1 MLPGGVLSLLTL
13 FCVFRAS
20 ASVLDEDDDYDL
32 MYVNLDNEIE
42 GPVLGTEESAS
53 CDCQREHTEWDKLFI
68 MLENS
73 QMKENMMLQALEDGL
88 KADVQAVRAEL
99 SQLTVGLTGTFSSVV
114 QQLTSHA
121 LAQLEQALQRK
132 GDQPEDAE
140 RLCEFQQGKV
150 LEQVLQLS
158 HNVSARLG
166 QLESS
171 WLRWAEGEAQ
181 ETAFQLQQDKLS
193 LNREDN
199 LLLNTLWK
207 ELQQTRAELRASQ
220 KWAAQHLLPAGYET
234 AILFPMRSRKIFG
247 SVHPTAAMTLSSFTI
262 CIWVKATEVLDKTI
276 VFSYGTKLNPY
287 EIQLYLSQQSAVL
300 TVGNAQHKVAARNVV
315 VPGKWI
321 HLCGT
326 WSSDNGTA
334 SLWVDGAQTATAVGI
349 ADTHVVPDGGI
360 LQIGQEKNGCCVGG
374 GFDEALA
381 FSGKLTGLNLWDRV
395 LSTEEI
401 AAQGGEDACS
411 SRGNIVGWGVTEVL
425 PYGGA
430 QYVS

>member
-1 MLPGGVLSLLTL
+1 MLPGGVLSLLML

-20 ASVLDEDDDYDL
+20 ASVLDEGDDYDL

-88 KADVQAVRAEL
+88 KADVQAIRAEL
-99 SQLTVGLTGTFSSVV
+99 NQLTAGLAGTFSSTV

-121 LAQLEQALQRK
+121 LAQ
-132 GDQPEDAE
+132 
-140 RLCEFQQGKV
+140 

-171 WLRWAEGEAQ
+171 WLRWAEREAQ

-193 LNREDN
+193 HSREDN

-207 ELQQTRAELRASQ
+207 ELQQTRSELKASQ
-220 KWAAQHLLPAGYET
+220 KWASQHLLPAGYET

-247 SVHPTAAMTLSSFTI
+247 SIHPTAAMTLSSFTV
-262 CIWVKATEVLDKTI
+262 CVWVKATEALDKTI
-276 VFSYGTKLNPY
+276 IFSYGTKLNPY
-287 EIQLYLSQQSAVL
+287 EIQLYLSRQSAVL
-300 TVGNAQHKVAARNVV
+300 AVGSAQHKLAARDVV

-334 SLWVDGAQTATAVGI
+334 SLWVDGELTATAAGI
-349 ADTHVVPDGGI
+349 ADTHIVPDGGI
-360 LQIGQEKNGCCVGG
+360 LQVGQEKNGCCVGG

-425 PYGGA
+425 LYGGA